1 MVKLDNMSTNPD
13 LATQI
18 IKFGGQANGRDKLFR
33 LIQYGS
39 KLVWWHLHNNARG
52 PEMVQK
58 LKKLES
64 SLSMTRKL
72 LRMGKSLDF
81 IMAALKSVHIKDTA
95 LRLTITMSKLNQACF
110 LLFDHIIYAHNVGLI
125 NTDKKKWSEISARF
139 WVVSLILNLARNAYD
154 LMNIIQEE
162 LRQRQS
168 CEAKHGQQVN
178 GDSNHNRKT
187 YSQDTNIV
195 VKIIMQNKPV
205 VLDLV
210 KNLAD
215 LVLPLSTL
223 GKVNASAGMQGF
235 LGLIS
240 SAAGIATVWDSSLK
254 LVP

>member
-1 MVKLDNMSTNPD
+1 MSTNLD
-13 LATQI
+13 LATHI

-39 KLVWWHLHNNARG
+39 KLVWWHLHQNTRG
-52 PEMVQK
+52 PELVEK

-81 IMAALKSVHIKDTA
+81 MMAALKSVHIKDTV

-125 NTDKKKWSEISARF
+125 KTDKKKWSNISARF
-139 WVVSLILNLARNAYD
+139 WVFSLILNLSRNAYD
-154 LMNIIQEE
+154 LLNIIQEE
-162 LRQRQS
+162 MKQRQ
-168 CEAKHGQQVN
+168 EKHGQQVN
-178 GDSNHNRKT
+178 GDTSHSRRTSYSHN
-187 YSQDTNIV
+187 TNIV
-195 VKIIMQNKPV
+195 GKIIMQNKPV

-223 GKVNASAGMQGF
+223 GKVNASAGTQGF

-240 SAAGIATVWDSSLK
+240 SAAGIATVWDTSLK